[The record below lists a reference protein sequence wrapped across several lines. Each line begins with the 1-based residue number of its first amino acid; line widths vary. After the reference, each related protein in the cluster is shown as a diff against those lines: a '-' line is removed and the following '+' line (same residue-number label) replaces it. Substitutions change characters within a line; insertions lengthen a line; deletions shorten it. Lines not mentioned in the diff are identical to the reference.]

1 MKFGKM
7 FRLIR
12 TLINRINAAEYRKD
26 NIMRQWIHLRRQ
38 FAIIFVLMFSLS
50 LAYGQHRV
58 VSLSPTLTEIV
69 YTLEAGE
76 YIVGCTTF
84 CDTPA
89 KVTEDRNSGRIKV
102 VSDFTHTDYRL
113 IDSLKPDL
121 ILTDTDF
128 QKKIT
133 AELRAKGYKVL
144 HFVPSSLEEVFKS
157 IEDVGDAIG
166 KGELAHR
173 QTDGYRKE
181 IKDFYAKTI
190 TLPKVRVYMELNH
203 IGPWA
208 VGKRSPLNDLIIY
221 AGGEN
226 IFSDVEKGAFMTTNG
241 EIVTMNPDVILSPIW
256 KNSKVGGYDGITL
269 LGEIYARKDFDKI
282 KAVQESRV
290 LYYDSA
296 LLKHEGPRQVL
307 AIRKLA
313 YLLHPEACA
322 NPDGTI
328 PWELGR
334 IIK

>member
-1 MKFGKM
+1 
-7 FRLIR
+7 
-12 TLINRINAAEYRKD
+12 
-26 NIMRQWIHLRRQ
+26 
-38 FAIIFVLMFSLS
+38 
-50 LAYGQHRV
+50 V

-69 YTLEAGE
+69 YTLDAGE
-76 YIVGCTTF
+76 YIVGCTSF
-84 CDTPA
+84 CDVPV
-89 KVTEDRNSGRIKV
+89 KVTEDRNSGKVRV
-102 VSDFTHTDYRL
+102 VSDFIHTEYGL

-128 QKKIT
+128 QKKTT

-166 KGELAHR
+166 KGELAR
-173 QTDGYRKE
+173 QLTQGYRQE
-181 IKDFYAKTI
+181 IKDLYATTR
-190 TLPKVRVYMELNH
+190 TLPKVRVYMEINH

-208 VGKRSPLNDLIIY
+208 VGKRSPLNDLITD

-226 IFSDVEKGAFMTTNG
+226 IFGDVEKGVFLTSNE
-241 EIVTMNPDVILSPIW
+241 EIAKRNPDVILSPIW
-256 KNSKVGGYDGITL
+256 KNAKLGGYDGITP
-269 LGEIYARKDFDKI
+269 LGEIYGRKDFDKI
-282 KAVQESRV
+282 KAVEESRV

-296 LLKHEGPRQVL
+296 LLKHEGPRQVV

-313 YLLHPEACA
+313 YLLHPEACR
-322 NPDGTI
+322 NPDSTI

>member
-1 MKFGKM
+1 MNQWM
-7 FRLIR
+7 QFRRHI
-12 TLINRINAAEYRKD
+12 
-26 NIMRQWIHLRRQ
+26 
-38 FAIIFVLMFSLS
+38 AIVYVVLLS
-50 LAYGQHRV
+50 LGVAYGQHRV

-69 YTLEAGE
+69 YTLDAGS
-76 YIVGCTTF
+76 YVVGCTSF
-84 CDTPA
+84 CDVPG
-89 KVTEDRNSGRIKV
+89 KVLDDRSSGRVKV
-102 VSDFTHTDYRL
+102 VSDFIRTEYGL

-166 KGELAHR
+166 KGELAR
-173 QTDGYRKE
+173 QLTQGYRQE
-181 IKDFYAKTI
+181 IKDIYATTS

-221 AGGEN
+221 AGGES
-226 IFSDVEKGAFMTTNG
+226 IFGDVEKGVFMTSNE
-241 EIVTMNPDVILSPIW
+241 EIVKKNPDVILSPIW
-256 KNSKVGGYDGITL
+256 KNSKLGGYDGITP
-269 LGEIYARKDFDKI
+269 LGEIYGRKDFDKI
-282 KAVQESRV
+282 KAVEESRV

-313 YLLHPEACA
+313 YLLHPEACK
-322 NPDGTI
+322 NPDSTI

>member
-1 MKFGKM
+1 M
-7 FRLIR
+7 
-12 TLINRINAAEYRKD
+12 RKY
-26 NIMRQWIHLRRQ
+26 IGIHRQS
-38 FAIIFVLMFSLS
+38 AILLLFIISLS
-50 LAYGQHRV
+50 FSYGQHRV

-69 YTLEAGE
+69 YTLDAGD

-89 KVTEDRNSGRIKV
+89 KVTEDRNSGKMKV
-102 VSDFTHTDYRL
+102 VSDFTHTNYAL

-144 HFVPSSLEEVFKS
+144 HFVPTSLEEVFKS

-166 KGELAHR
+166 KGELAR
-173 QTDGYRKE
+173 QQTDGYRKE
-181 IKDFYAKTI
+181 INELYAKTSK
-190 TLPKVRVYMELNH
+190 LPKVRVYMEINH

-208 VGKRSPLNDLIIY
+208 VGKRSPLNDLMIY

-226 IFSDVEKGAFMTTNG
+226 IYGDVEKGVFMTSNG
-241 EIVTMNPDVILSPIW
+241 DIVTKNPDVILSPIW
-256 KNSKVGGYDGITL
+256 KKAKLGGYDGITP
-269 LGEIYARKDFDKI
+269 LGEIYGRKDFDKI
-282 KAVQESRV
+282 KAVQDSRV

-313 YLLHPEACA
+313 FLLHPEACE

-334 IIK
+334 IIY

>member
-1 MKFGKM
+1 M
-7 FRLIR
+7 
-12 TLINRINAAEYRKD
+12 
-26 NIMRQWIHLRRQ
+26 IHLRRQ
-38 FAIIFVLMFSLS
+38 FAVIFLLPLSLS
-50 LAYGQHRV
+50 LAYSQHRV

-69 YTLEAGE
+69 YTLEAGD
-76 YIVGCTTF
+76 YIVGCTSF
-84 CDTPA
+84 CDTPV
-89 KVTEDRNSGRIKV
+89 KVMEDRKSGRIKV
-102 VSDFTHTDYRL
+102 VSDFIHTDYRL

-121 ILTDTDF
+121 VLTDTDF

-133 AELRAKGYKVL
+133 AELRAKGYTVL
-144 HFVPSSLEEVFKS
+144 HFVPPSLEEVFKS

-173 QTDGYRKE
+173 LTESYRKE
-181 IKDFYAKTI
+181 IKDLYAKTI
-190 TLPKVRVYMELNH
+190 TLPKVRVYMEINH

-226 IFSDVEKGAFMTTNG
+226 IFGDLEKGVFMTTNE
-241 EIVTMNPDVILSPIW
+241 EIVTRNPDIILSPIW
-256 KNSKVGGYDGITL
+256 KNSKLGGYDGITP
-269 LGEIYARKDFDKI
+269 LGEIYGRKDFDKI
-282 KAVQESRV
+282 TAVQESRV

-313 YLLHPEACA
+313 FLLHPEAYE